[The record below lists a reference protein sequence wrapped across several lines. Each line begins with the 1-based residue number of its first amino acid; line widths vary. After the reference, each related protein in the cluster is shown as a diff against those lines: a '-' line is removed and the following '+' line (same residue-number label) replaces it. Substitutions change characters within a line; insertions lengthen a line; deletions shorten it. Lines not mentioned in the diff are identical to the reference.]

1 MEFEDR
7 NPKPE
12 PPNSTT
18 PTAVLAILIVLVC
31 VLLYVG
37 WQMMSDESNSSSELA
52 AEEMVVPKTTDS
64 VVVDEDDMK
73 DQKTEVS
80 SPEVAKT
87 EEKTSETVAS
97 DAKAEEKKEEKISEP
112 VAIKGET
119 AKYTVKS
126 GETFFGIANKFNVSA
141 STMKKLNPGVD
152 PEGIKVGV
160 TKLTVPVQAVHTV
173 GPGDIL
179 RVVAIKYGISVEQL
193 MAANGKTKNFSER
206 GEKLLIP
213 KKEKE

>member
-7 NPKPE
+7 NPKPDQ
-12 PPNSTT
+12 PNGTT
-18 PTAVLAILIVLVC
+18 PTAVLAVLIVLVC

-52 AEEMVVPKTTDS
+52 AEEIVVPKTTDS
-64 VVVDEDDMK
+64 IVVDEDDTK
-73 DQKTEVS
+73 NQITEATKPEEAISEDKKSEEAS
-80 SPEVAKT
+80 SKPKEEV
-87 EEKTSETVAS
+87 
-97 DAKAEEKKEEKISEP
+97 KKEEPAVEAPKY
-112 VAIKGET
+112 KGET
-119 AKYTVKS
+119 AKHIVKS
-126 GETFFGIANKFNVSA
+126 GETFYGIANKFNISGN
-141 STMKKLNPGVD
+141 TLKKLNPGVD

-179 RVVAIKYGISVEQL
+179 RVVASKYGITVEQL
-193 MAANGKTKNFSER
+193 MAANGKTKNFAER

-213 KKEKE
+213 NKNKE